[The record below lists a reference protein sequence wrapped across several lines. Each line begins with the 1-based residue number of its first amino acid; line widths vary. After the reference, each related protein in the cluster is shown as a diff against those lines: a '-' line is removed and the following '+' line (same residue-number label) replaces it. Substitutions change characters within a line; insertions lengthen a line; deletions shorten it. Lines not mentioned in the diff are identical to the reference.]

1 MSKNA
6 EVRPKRFLERF
17 GGTRLQRRGGFE
29 GPEYVPPLKQEQ
41 VPIIL
46 VDGVP
51 VRPKIVPPDSAMEPL
66 DSRPGSELP
75 EAKES

>member
-1 MSKNA
+1 MGKDA
-6 EVRPKRFLERF
+6 ERHRKRFLERF
-17 GGTRLQRRGGFE
+17 RGTGLQRRGGFE

-41 VPIIL
+41 VPLVL

-51 VRPKIVPPDSAMEPL
+51 VRPKIVPADSAVEPPS
-66 DSRPGSELP
+66 SRPVSELP